1 MPELVEHFRKS
12 YPLDMV
18 EVKKM
23 GKGNFGEEFPE
34 EPLKK
39 GVHAALDG
47 IYRMIEEL
55 KFYKKEWRFV
65 QVLVAHCL
73 DLVLIGL
80 LTRRNF

>member
-34 EPLKK
+34 EPLKN

-55 KFYKKEWRFV
+55 KLYKKEWRFV
-65 QVLVAHCL
+65 QVLVAIYL
-73 DLVLIGL
+73 GL
-80 LTRRNF
+80 CRITI